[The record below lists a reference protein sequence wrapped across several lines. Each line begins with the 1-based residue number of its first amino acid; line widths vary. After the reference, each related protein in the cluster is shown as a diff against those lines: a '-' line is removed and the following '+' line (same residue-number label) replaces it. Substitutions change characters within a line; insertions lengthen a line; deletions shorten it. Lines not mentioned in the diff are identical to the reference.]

1 MPHFIHLAVMEFYP
15 VFILNVAGIFLA
27 FGELTRVYIWP
38 SVRKLPRHE
47 ALKILALPHAFRF
60 IGLSFLFPGVVSPLL
75 SSAILRS
82 RGMGRLWRRG
92 LGSSFHRST
101 DKALA
106 ICCPA
111 CLAL

>member
-1 MPHFIHLAVMEFYP
+1 M
-15 VFILNVAGIFLA
+15 FILNVAGIFLA
-27 FGELTRVYIWP
+27 FGVLTRVYIWP
-38 SVRKLPRHE
+38 SIRKLPRHE

-75 SSAILRS
+75 SSEFSGS
-82 RGMGRLWRRG
+82 RGLGRLWRRR
-92 LGSSFHRST
+92 LGSSFYRSS